1 MIKLGLKDQLLSS
14 PTIWHCTHCETCS
27 FVCPQGIEFC
37 TVVDVLREMATK
49 QGYTDIK
56 VLQMFGTSPCK
67 AACPAHISIPGF
79 ISAISQGKYSEG
91 LKLIK
96 KEMPFPAICGRVCPH
111 PCEEQ
116 CSRSDL
122 DDPLSIMYLKRFL
135 ADEDLVSEACY
146 VPEIKDH
153 KDDKVA
159 VIGAGPAG
167 LTTAY
172 YLAIEGYPVIVF
184 EKLPI
189 AGGMMAVGIPEFRL
203 PRDILRT
210 EIDVIEKLG
219 VEIKLN
225 CEIGK
230 HRSFDDLKKEFDAV
244 FIGAGC
250 HRGMKLRIPG
260 EDSVAGVIDGIT
272 FLRDI
277 HLGKPSSHRGRLVVI
292 GGGNTAVDCARAAK
306 RLGYE
311 HVTILYRRTREEMPA
326 YPWEVEEAIEEEI
339 DIHFLT
345 APLKIL
351 AKQGKISGLEC
362 LQMSLGEPDES
373 GRRRPIPIGGS
384 EFQVKADVLVSAI
397 GHSPDLGCLTHGP
410 RVDVSQWNL
419 IEADPFTCVTNVA
432 GIFAGGDVVSGPSTV
447 VEAVA
452 FGKKAAISIDRYL
465 KGEDIKRDR
474 QKNWIGYHFAPETI
488 DPKEKE
494 SMPCLSLAERKR
506 AFKEINLGF
515 NNEQARREAN
525 RCFRICGIQK
535 VV

>member
-1 MIKLGLKDQLLSS
+1 
-14 PTIWHCTHCETCS
+14 
-27 FVCPQGIEFC
+27 
-37 TVVDVLREMATK
+37 MATK
-49 QGYTDIK
+49 QGYNDTEE
-56 VLQMFGTSPCK
+56 LHMFGTSPCK

-79 ISAISQGKYSEG
+79 ISAISQEKYSEG

-172 YLAIEGYPVIVF
+172 YLAIEGYTVTVF
-184 EKLPI
+184 EKLPV

-219 VEIKLN
+219 VEVKLN

-230 HRSFDDLKKEFDAV
+230 HVRFDDLEKEFDAV
-244 FIGAGC
+244 FIGVGC

-260 EDSVAGVIDGIT
+260 EEGVEGVIDGIT

-277 HLGKPSSHRGRLVVI
+277 HLGNPPAHRGRLVVI

-311 HVTILYRRTREEMPA
+311 DVTILYRRTREEMPA
-326 YPWEVEEAIEEEI
+326 YSWEIEEALEEEI

-351 AKQGKISGLEC
+351 AKQGKISGVEC
-362 LQMSLGEPDES
+362 VQMSLGEPDES
-373 GRRRPIPIGGS
+373 GRRRPVPIGGS
-384 EFQVKADVLVSAI
+384 EFQVKADVLVPAI
-397 GHSPDLGCLTHGP
+397 GYSPDLGCLAHGP
-410 RVDVSQWNL
+410 GVSVSQWDL
-419 IEADPFTCVTNVA
+419 IEADPFSGVTNVA

-452 FGKKAAISIDRYL
+452 FGKKAAVSIDRYL
-465 KGEDIKRDR
+465 KGEDMI
-474 QKNWIGYHFAPETI
+474 QGHQENWIGCQYTPPTNES
-488 DPKEKE
+488 KQKV
-494 SMPCLSLAERKR
+494 SMPNLSVAERR
-506 AFKEINLGF
+506 RSFREINLGF
-515 NNEQARREAN
+515 TEELAKSEAD
-525 RCFRICGIQK
+525 RCYRICGINESDSK
-535 VV
+535 KF